1 MGLLGHVQ
9 GQISCS
15 LELTPLETGA
25 AHRQGTD
32 PLQGAFHGG
41 GHGAGAEHVGAEV
54 GAVVDARQHQI
65 RCFVHQFAQG
75 QLHAIG
81 RCAAAGPG
89 GHARCK
95 QFVRPFGAQG
105 GLQGQAV
112 AGGGAFLVG
121 ADHRDLVTPGGR
133 GRSQGADPLGEDPVV
148 IADQDPHGSADG
160 WGEPKRAGC
169 LQSGPFRLCSVSA
182 PVTLQQLT
190 DQLDALEQQASAEIA
205 EAADAAALEQLRVGL
220 LGKKG
225 RLSGVLGAMG
235 KLPGQE
241 RPVVGQ
247 RANVLKTQVQTL
259 LSDRLQAVQQ
269 AAMAERIARES
280 IDVTAPPSGIPMGHR
295 HPLITTTEEIVDLF
309 LGLGYSVAEGPEVEK
324 DHYNFTA
331 LNIPE
336 DHPARD
342 MQDTFYLGAD
352 LLMRT
357 HTSPVQI
364 RHLEQNPPPVR
375 IVAPGRV
382 YRRDAVDATHS
393 PVFHQVEVL
402 AIDEGLDFSHLRGT
416 VMAFLKAFFG
426 DLPVRFRASY
436 FPFTEPSAEVDV
448 QWRGR
453 WLEVMGCGMVDPAV
467 LEGLGLDPERYSGF
481 AAGLGV
487 ERFCMVRHGIDDIR
501 RLYTSDLRFLEQF

>member
-1 MGLLGHVQ
+1 
-9 GQISCS
+9 
-15 LELTPLETGA
+15 
-25 AHRQGTD
+25 
-32 PLQGAFHGG
+32 
-41 GHGAGAEHVGAEV
+41 
-54 GAVVDARQHQI
+54 
-65 RCFVHQFAQG
+65 
-75 QLHAIG
+75 
-81 RCAAAGPG
+81 
-89 GHARCK
+89 
-95 QFVRPFGAQG
+95 
-105 GLQGQAV
+105 
-112 AGGGAFLVG
+112 
-121 ADHRDLVTPGGR
+121 
-133 GRSQGADPLGEDPVV
+133 
-148 IADQDPHGSADG
+148 
-160 WGEPKRAGC
+160 
-169 LQSGPFRLCSVSA
+169 VSA
-182 PVTLQQLT
+182 TVSLQQLT
-190 DQLDALEQQASAEIA
+190 DQLEALETEAAAEIA
-205 EAADAAALEQLRVGL
+205 AAADADALEQLRVSL

-235 KLPGQE
+235 KLPGDE
-241 RPVVGQ
+241 RPLVGQ
-247 RANVLKTQVQTL
+247 RANVLKTQVQSL
-259 LSDRLQAVQQ
+259 LSERLQAVK
-269 AAMAERIARES
+269 AAALEARIARETL
-280 IDVTAPPSGIPMGHR
+280 DVTAAASGVPVGHR

-309 LGLGYSVAEGPEVEK
+309 CGLGYKVVEGPEVET

-331 LNIPE
+331 LNIPP

-342 MQDTFYLGAD
+342 MQDTFYLKD
-352 LLMRT
+352 NLLLRT

-364 RHLEQNPPPVR
+364 RQLEQNPPPVR

>member
-1 MGLLGHVQ
+1 M
-9 GQISCS
+9 
-15 LELTPLETGA
+15 
-25 AHRQGTD
+25 
-32 PLQGAFHGG
+32 
-41 GHGAGAEHVGAEV
+41 
-54 GAVVDARQHQI
+54 
-65 RCFVHQFAQG
+65 
-75 QLHAIG
+75 
-81 RCAAAGPG
+81 
-89 GHARCK
+89 
-95 QFVRPFGAQG
+95 
-105 GLQGQAV
+105 
-112 AGGGAFLVG
+112 
-121 ADHRDLVTPGGR
+121 
-133 GRSQGADPLGEDPVV
+133 
-148 IADQDPHGSADG
+148 
-160 WGEPKRAGC
+160 
-169 LQSGPFRLCSVSA
+169 SA

-190 DQLDALEQQASAEIA
+190 DQLDALEQQAAAEIA

-225 RLSGVLGAMG
+225 RISGVLGAMG
-235 KLPGQE
+235 KLPGEE
-241 RPVVGQ
+241 RPLVGQ
-247 RANVLKTQVQTL
+247 RANVLKTQVQSL
-259 LSDRLQAVQQ
+259 LGERLQAVKQ

-280 IDVTAPPSGIPMGHR
+280 LDVTAPASGVPMGHR

-309 LGLGYSVAEGPEVEK
+309 LGLGYSVAEGPEVER

-331 LNIPE
+331 LNIPQ

-342 MQDTFYLGAD
+342 MQDTFYLGGD

-364 RHLEQNPPPVR
+364 RHLEENPPPVR

>member
-1 MGLLGHVQ
+1 M
-9 GQISCS
+9 S
-15 LELTPLETGA
+15 
-25 AHRQGTD
+25 
-32 PLQGAFHGG
+32 
-41 GHGAGAEHVGAEV
+41 
-54 GAVVDARQHQI
+54 
-65 RCFVHQFAQG
+65 
-75 QLHAIG
+75 
-81 RCAAAGPG
+81 
-89 GHARCK
+89 
-95 QFVRPFGAQG
+95 
-105 GLQGQAV
+105 
-112 AGGGAFLVG
+112 
-121 ADHRDLVTPGGR
+121 
-133 GRSQGADPLGEDPVV
+133 
-148 IADQDPHGSADG
+148 
-160 WGEPKRAGC
+160 
-169 LQSGPFRLCSVSA
+169 
-182 PVTLQQLT
+182 LQQLT
-190 DQLDALEQQASAEIA
+190 EQLEALEKEAAAEIA
-205 EAADAAALEQLRVGL
+205 AAADAEALEQLRVSL

-225 RLSGVLGAMG
+225 RLSAVLGAMG
-235 KLPGQE
+235 KLPGNE

-247 RANVLKTQVQTL
+247 RANVLKTQVQAL
-259 LSDRLQAVQQ
+259 LSERLQAVK
-269 AAMAERIARES
+269 AAALDAKIARETL
-280 IDVTAPPSGIPMGHR
+280 DVTAAASGVPVGHR

-309 LGLGYSVAEGPEVEK
+309 CGLGYRVVEGPEVET

-331 LNIPE
+331 LNIPP

-342 MQDTFYLGAD
+342 MQDTFYLKD
-352 LLMRT
+352 NLLLRT

-364 RHLEQNPPPVR
+364 RQLEQTPPPVR

-467 LEGLGLDPERYSGF
+467 LEGMGLDPERYSGF

>member
-1 MGLLGHVQ
+1 M
-9 GQISCS
+9 
-15 LELTPLETGA
+15 
-25 AHRQGTD
+25 
-32 PLQGAFHGG
+32 
-41 GHGAGAEHVGAEV
+41 
-54 GAVVDARQHQI
+54 
-65 RCFVHQFAQG
+65 
-75 QLHAIG
+75 
-81 RCAAAGPG
+81 
-89 GHARCK
+89 
-95 QFVRPFGAQG
+95 
-105 GLQGQAV
+105 
-112 AGGGAFLVG
+112 
-121 ADHRDLVTPGGR
+121 
-133 GRSQGADPLGEDPVV
+133 
-148 IADQDPHGSADG
+148 
-160 WGEPKRAGC
+160 
-169 LQSGPFRLCSVSA
+169 SA

-205 EAADAAALEQLRVGL
+205 DAADAAALEQLRVGL

-225 RLSGVLGAMG
+225 RISGVLGAMG
-235 KLPGQE
+235 KLPGDE
-241 RPVVGQ
+241 RPLVGQ
-247 RANVLKTQVQTL
+247 RANVLKTQVKNL

-269 AAMAERIARES
+269 AAMAERIASES
-280 IDVTAPPSGIPMGHR
+280 IDVTAPASGIPMGHR

-309 LGLGYSVAEGPEVEK
+309 LGLGYSVSEGPEVEK

-364 RHLEQNPPPVR
+364 RYLEQNPPPVR

-416 VMAFLKAFFG
+416 VMAFLRAFFG

>member
-1 MGLLGHVQ
+1 M
-9 GQISCS
+9 
-15 LELTPLETGA
+15 
-25 AHRQGTD
+25 
-32 PLQGAFHGG
+32 
-41 GHGAGAEHVGAEV
+41 
-54 GAVVDARQHQI
+54 
-65 RCFVHQFAQG
+65 
-75 QLHAIG
+75 
-81 RCAAAGPG
+81 
-89 GHARCK
+89 
-95 QFVRPFGAQG
+95 
-105 GLQGQAV
+105 
-112 AGGGAFLVG
+112 
-121 ADHRDLVTPGGR
+121 
-133 GRSQGADPLGEDPVV
+133 
-148 IADQDPHGSADG
+148 
-160 WGEPKRAGC
+160 
-169 LQSGPFRLCSVSA
+169 SA

-190 DQLDALEQQASAEIA
+190 DQLDALEQQATAEIA
-205 EAADAAALEQLRVGL
+205 DALDATALEQLRVGL

-235 KLPGQE
+235 KLPGDE
-241 RPVVGQ
+241 RPLVGQ
-247 RANVLKTQVQTL
+247 RANVLKTQVQNL
-259 LSDRLQAVQQ
+259 LSERLLAVKQ

-280 IDVTAPPSGIPMGHR
+280 IDVTAPASGIPMGHR

-309 LGLGYSVAEGPEVEK
+309 LGLGYSVAEGPEVER

-342 MQDTFYLGAD
+342 MQDTFYLKGD

-364 RHLEQNPPPVR
+364 RHLERNPPPVR

-467 LEGLGLDPERYSGF
+467 LEGLGLDPERWSGF

>member
-1 MGLLGHVQ
+1 M
-9 GQISCS
+9 
-15 LELTPLETGA
+15 
-25 AHRQGTD
+25 
-32 PLQGAFHGG
+32 
-41 GHGAGAEHVGAEV
+41 
-54 GAVVDARQHQI
+54 
-65 RCFVHQFAQG
+65 
-75 QLHAIG
+75 
-81 RCAAAGPG
+81 
-89 GHARCK
+89 
-95 QFVRPFGAQG
+95 
-105 GLQGQAV
+105 
-112 AGGGAFLVG
+112 
-121 ADHRDLVTPGGR
+121 
-133 GRSQGADPLGEDPVV
+133 
-148 IADQDPHGSADG
+148 
-160 WGEPKRAGC
+160 
-169 LQSGPFRLCSVSA
+169 SA

-205 EAADAAALEQLRVGL
+205 DAADAAALEQLRVGL

-225 RLSGVLGAMG
+225 RISGVLGAMG
-235 KLPGQE
+235 KLPGDE
-241 RPVVGQ
+241 RPLVGQ
-247 RANVLKTQVQTL
+247 RANVLKTQVKTL

-269 AAMAERIARES
+269 AAMAERIAKES
-280 IDVTAPPSGIPMGHR
+280 IDVTAPASGIPMGHR

-309 LGLGYSVAEGPEVEK
+309 LGLGYGVAEGPEVEK

-364 RHLEQNPPPVR
+364 RYLEQNPPPVR

-416 VMAFLKAFFG
+416 VMAFLRAFFG

>member
-1 MGLLGHVQ
+1 M
-9 GQISCS
+9 
-15 LELTPLETGA
+15 
-25 AHRQGTD
+25 
-32 PLQGAFHGG
+32 
-41 GHGAGAEHVGAEV
+41 
-54 GAVVDARQHQI
+54 
-65 RCFVHQFAQG
+65 
-75 QLHAIG
+75 
-81 RCAAAGPG
+81 
-89 GHARCK
+89 
-95 QFVRPFGAQG
+95 
-105 GLQGQAV
+105 
-112 AGGGAFLVG
+112 
-121 ADHRDLVTPGGR
+121 
-133 GRSQGADPLGEDPVV
+133 
-148 IADQDPHGSADG
+148 SAT
-160 WGEPKRAGC
+160 
-169 LQSGPFRLCSVSA
+169 
-182 PVTLQQLT
+182 VTLQQLT
-190 DQLDALEQQASAEIA
+190 EQLDALEQQA
-205 EAADAAALEQLRVGL
+205 AADIADAVDAQALEQLRVGL

-225 RLSGVLGAMG
+225 KLSGVLGAMG
-235 KLPGQE
+235 KLPGSD

-259 LSDRLQAVQQ
+259 LADRLQAVKQ
-269 AAMAERIARES
+269 AAMAERIAA
-280 IDVTAPPSGIPMGHR
+280 DVTAPASGIPMGHR

-309 LGLGYSVAEGPEVEK
+309 LGLGYSVAEGPEVEQ

-342 MQDTFYLGAD
+342 MQDTFYLQKD
-352 LLMRT
+352 LLLRT

-448 QWRGR
+448 MAWSLAK
-453 WLEVMGCGMVDPAV
+453 WCGMVDPAV
-467 LEGLGLDPERYSGF
+467 LE
-481 AAGLGV
+481 AWAG
-487 ERFCMVRHGIDDIR
+487 
-501 RLYTSDLRFLEQF
+501 S

>member
-1 MGLLGHVQ
+1 M
-9 GQISCS
+9 
-15 LELTPLETGA
+15 
-25 AHRQGTD
+25 
-32 PLQGAFHGG
+32 
-41 GHGAGAEHVGAEV
+41 
-54 GAVVDARQHQI
+54 
-65 RCFVHQFAQG
+65 
-75 QLHAIG
+75 
-81 RCAAAGPG
+81 
-89 GHARCK
+89 
-95 QFVRPFGAQG
+95 
-105 GLQGQAV
+105 
-112 AGGGAFLVG
+112 
-121 ADHRDLVTPGGR
+121 
-133 GRSQGADPLGEDPVV
+133 
-148 IADQDPHGSADG
+148 SAT
-160 WGEPKRAGC
+160 
-169 LQSGPFRLCSVSA
+169 VS
-182 PVTLQQLT
+182 LQQLT
-190 DQLDALEQQASAEIA
+190 DQLEALETEAAAEIA
-205 EAADAAALEQLRVGL
+205 AAVDADALEQLRVSL

-235 KLPGQE
+235 KLPGNE
-241 RPVVGQ
+241 RPLVGQ

-259 LSDRLQAVQQ
+259 LSERLQVVKR
-269 AAMAERIARES
+269 AALEARLASETL
-280 IDVTAPPSGIPMGHR
+280 DVTAAASGVPMGHR

-309 LGLGYSVAEGPEVEK
+309 CGLGYRMVEGPEVET

-331 LNIPE
+331 LNIPP

-342 MQDTFYLGAD
+342 MQDTFYLKD
-352 LLMRT
+352 NLLLRT

-364 RHLEQNPPPVR
+364 RQLEQTPPPVR

-467 LEGLGLDPERYSGF
+467 LEGLGLDPERFSGF

>member
-1 MGLLGHVQ
+1 L
-9 GQISCS
+9 
-15 LELTPLETGA
+15 
-25 AHRQGTD
+25 
-32 PLQGAFHGG
+32 
-41 GHGAGAEHVGAEV
+41 
-54 GAVVDARQHQI
+54 
-65 RCFVHQFAQG
+65 
-75 QLHAIG
+75 
-81 RCAAAGPG
+81 
-89 GHARCK
+89 
-95 QFVRPFGAQG
+95 
-105 GLQGQAV
+105 
-112 AGGGAFLVG
+112 
-121 ADHRDLVTPGGR
+121 
-133 GRSQGADPLGEDPVV
+133 
-148 IADQDPHGSADG
+148 SAT
-160 WGEPKRAGC
+160 
-169 LQSGPFRLCSVSA
+169 VS
-182 PVTLQQLT
+182 LQQLT
-190 DQLDALEQQASAEIA
+190 DQLEALEA
-205 EAADAAALEQLRVGL
+205 EAAEAISAAVDADALEQLRIGL

-235 KLPGQE
+235 KLPGDE
-241 RPVVGQ
+241 RPLVGQ

-259 LSDRLQAVQQ
+259 LSDRLQAVKQ
-269 AAMAERIARES
+269 AAMEARIASETL
-280 IDVTAPPSGIPMGHR
+280 DVTAPAQGIPMGHR

-309 LGLGYSVAEGPEVEK
+309 CGLGYQVEEGPEVET
-324 DHYNFTA
+324 DHHNFTA
-331 LNIPE
+331 LNIPP

-342 MQDTFYLGAD
+342 MQDTFYLKD
-352 LLMRT
+352 NLLLRT

-364 RHLEQNPPPVR
+364 RHLETHAPPVR